1 MSEIN
6 REKVSTAVRRVC
18 ETFEELNLT
27 MEERAIVSY
36 STYKAAQRFK
46 TQEELTQRTREQPQ
60 KIPKIQIYAAVVGTG
75 AVILSTISIF
85 VTLLR

>member
-1 MSEIN
+1 MSEIS
-6 REKVSTAVRRVC
+6 REKVSTAIRRIC

-36 STYKAAQRFK
+36 STYITSQKFE
-46 TQEELTQRTREQPQ
+46 TLEELKQRTKEQPQ
-60 KIPKIQIYAAVVGTG
+60 KIPKIQIFAAVAGTG

-85 VTLLR
+85 ATLLR